1 LQLKSHQQEAGNMPD
16 KQPRPDNSDPK
27 NESGRISRSGTSAG
41 ISVANESTSGGSDPI
56 PPEGGAAQPRNDK
69 AGGKSKE

>member
-1 LQLKSHQQEAGNMPD
+1 MRDQQP
-16 KQPRPDNSDPK
+16 QPDNKDPN

-56 PPEGGAAQPRNDK
+56 PPGGDATQPRKDK
-69 AGGKSKE
+69 QRGKA

>member
-1 LQLKSHQQEAGNMPD
+1 MDSNQPEAGQMRES
-16 KQPRPDNSDPK
+16 QPRLTNEDPK

-56 PPEGGAAQPRNDK
+56 PPGGDASKARDDK
-69 AGGKSKE
+69 ARGQRKE

>member
-1 LQLKSHQQEAGNMPD
+1 MRDHSPQ
-16 KQPRPDNSDPK
+16 PDNKDPN

-56 PPEGGAAQPRNDK
+56 PPGGDAKQPRKDK
-69 AGGKSKE
+69 QHGKAQG

>member
-1 LQLKSHQQEAGNMPD
+1 MRDQ
-16 KQPRPDNSDPK
+16 QPRPTNDDPK

-56 PPEGGAAQPRNDK
+56 PPGGDAGQSRDEK
-69 AGGKSKE
+69 ARGKAKA

>member
-1 LQLKSHQQEAGNMPD
+1 MNDQE
-16 KQPRPDNSDPK
+16 PRPTNKDPN

-56 PPEGGAAQPRNDK
+56 PPGGDEAVRRDDK
-69 AGGKSKE
+69 AKAKAKG

>member
-1 LQLKSHQQEAGNMPD
+1 MRDQ
-16 KQPRPDNSDPK
+16 QPRPTNSDPT

-56 PPEGGAAQPRNDK
+56 PPGGDAAQPRSDK
-69 AGGKSKE
+69 ARAKPRE

>member
-1 LQLKSHQQEAGNMPD
+1 MRSNQPEAGKMRD
-16 KQPRPDNSDPK
+16 QQPRPNNSDPK

-56 PPEGGAAQPRNDK
+56 PPGGDAAQPRNDK
-69 AGGKSKE
+69 TRSKSKD